1 MPSVGGRTARVVC
14 RNADLSSAERG
25 IFWPARMGRV
35 ADADL
40 ERLRY
45 VDHMRRLRTIVG
57 TVREHPFATDA
68 VLAVVLAVLVLSEVF
83 TSGGYLT
90 GSKWVYVPVA
100 LLMTIPLAWR
110 RRAPLAVVAIVMG
123 AFAAQSLI
131 LDPTPTPDIELVPA
145 LIAVYSVAAHAEGWA
160 SYAGGA
166 FGIAAGLIWLGV
178 DDFLLPTVIFGG
190 AWIAGRLVQKRQ
202 LYAQAFAERARVLEL
217 EREVN
222 VRVAAAEERV
232 RLARELH
239 DSVGHS
245 VSVMVVQAGAER
257 LALGDERPTT
267 REALLAIERTGR
279 EALAEMSRLLG
290 LLRNG
295 DEGLALAPRPSLA
308 QVDSLVE
315 TVRDTGLPVDL
326 QVEGAKAALPPA
338 VDVSAY
344 RIVQEALT
352 NVVKHAGPARASVLV
367 RYGEG
372 LIEVEV
378 TDDGRAAA
386 NGDGLGYG
394 LAGMRE
400 RVELHGGQFEAG
412 ARAGGGFRVRAT
424 LPVETV
430 PS

>member
-1 MPSVGGRTARVVC
+1 MRIVIRCVTLDGMARVRALV
-14 RNADLSSAERG
+14 R
-25 IFWPARMGRV
+25 
-35 ADADL
+35 
-40 ERLRY
+40 
-45 VDHMRRLRTIVG
+45 
-57 TVREHPFATDA
+57 TVREHPFASDA
-68 VLAVVLAVLVLSEVF
+68 VLAVLLAAVVMSEVF

-90 GSKWVYVPVA
+90 GSKWVYVPTG
-100 LLMTIPLAWR
+100 LLMTVPLAWR
-110 RRAPLAVVAIVMG
+110 RRAPLVVVALVMG

-131 LDPTPTPDIELVPA
+131 LDPAPTPDIELVPA
-145 LIAVYSVAAHAEGWA
+145 LIAVYSVAAHGEGWA
-160 SYAGGA
+160 PFVGG
-166 FGIAAGLIWLGV
+166 GLSILAGLIWLGI
-178 DDFLLPTVIFGG
+178 DDFLLPTVMFGG

-239 DSVGHS
+239 DAVGHS

-257 LALGDERPTT
+257 LALGEERPAT

-290 LLRNG
+290 ILRKDG
-295 DEGLALAPRPSLA
+295 EGLALAPRPSLA
-308 QVDSLVE
+308 QVEALVA
-315 TVRDTGLPVDL
+315 TVRDTGLEVEL
-326 QVEGAKAALPPA
+326 RVEGDETSLPPA

-352 NVVKHAGPARASVLV
+352 NVVKHAGPARASVVV
-367 RYGEG
+367 RYGG
-372 LIEVEV
+372 RAVEVQV
-378 TDDGRAAA
+378 TDDGRAAP
-386 NGDGLGYG
+386 NGDGPGYG

-400 RVELHGGQFEAG
+400 RVELHGGTFEA
-412 ARAGGGFRVRAT
+412 RRREEGGFIVKAT

-430 PS
+430 PR